1 MHTDIAIIGG
11 GPAGLQA
18 ALTLG
23 RIHRNAVLFDDGTY
37 RNARVSHMHNVVAND
52 GTPPARFRAEARRQ
66 LTAYGTITVR
76 QERVDTVE
84 QVDGSFLLQSAGGAT
99 LTAEALVLATGVR
112 DELPPVPGLDDLWGD
127 LVAHCPFCHGHEF
140 SGRRVGILGAAIAP
154 HLSALLGP
162 IASELVV
169 LADGQE
175 LPEGLPDSITVR
187 RERVVGVERHDGG
200 IRVALDGT
208 AGTDGQQ
215 RHVQVAGLFVKPVL
229 RQSAPFAEQLGLELN
244 PSGGVRIDEFGR
256 TSRERVYA
264 AGDLAHLAAHP
275 MPMASVVMAAAA
287 GQLAASTAQMTLM
300 MRDAAARSAA

>member
-1 MHTDIAIIGG
+1 M
-11 GPAGLQA
+11 
-18 ALTLG
+18 
-23 RIHRNAVLFDDGTY
+23 
-37 RNARVSHMHNVVAND
+37 
-52 GTPPARFRAEARRQ
+52 
-66 LTAYGTITVR
+66 
-76 QERVDTVE
+76 
-84 QVDGSFLLQSAGGAT
+84 
-99 LTAEALVLATGVR
+99 R

-175 LPEGLPDSITVR
+175 MPEGVPDSVTVL
-187 RERVVGVERHDGG
+187 RERVVAVERHDGG

-208 AGTDGQQ
+208 GGERQ
-215 RHVQVAGLFVKPVL
+215 HVQVAGLFVKPVL
-229 RQSAPFAEQLGLELN
+229 HQSAPFAEQLALELN